1 MEAAV
6 EDSRVLTDVLDDLR
20 ATPLHRISS
29 QLASTIVHRIVPDE
43 SNVAVIEVTAFN
55 SAL

>member
-1 MEAAV
+1 VEAAV